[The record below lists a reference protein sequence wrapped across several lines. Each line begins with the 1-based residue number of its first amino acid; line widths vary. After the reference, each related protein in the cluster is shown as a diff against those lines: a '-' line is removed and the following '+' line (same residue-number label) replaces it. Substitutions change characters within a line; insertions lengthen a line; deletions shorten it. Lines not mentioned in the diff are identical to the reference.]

1 MIPPLPVVSGWAAR
15 QVFERLGWRYLRT
28 RGSHMI
34 LEKAGS
40 KTVLSIPDHD
50 PVGRGLLRS
59 LIRDAEISVE
69 EFIQALKG

>member
-1 MIPPLPVVSGWAAR
+1 MTPLPVVSGRQAR
-15 QVFERLGWRYLRT
+15 QAFERLGWRFLRM

-34 LEKAGS
+34 LAKAGS
-40 KTVLSIPDHD
+40 LAVLSIPDHD

-69 EFIQALKG
+69 EFAQALKS